1 MIRLAIAL
9 LPVLILLNACNSG
22 PELAA
27 SQEPISVDGEE
38 SAAFQPITDIPIPQG
53 ARLDKEVSLILGG
66 QDKWTGRIV
75 LKIGESPA
83 DAFAR
88 YTQKMPHFGW
98 RPITSVQAESS
109 VLTFSQNGRIA
120 TITIEGRSISG
131 STVSITMSPRHI
143 VNNGSDFEQ

>member
-1 MIRLAIAL
+1 MIIRLAIAL
-9 LPVLILLNACNSG
+9 FPVIAMLNACSSG

-27 SQEPISVDGEE
+27 SREPISVEGEE

-66 QDKWTGRIV
+66 QDKWTGRLV

-83 DAFAR
+83 EAFAR

-98 RPITSVQAESS
+98 KPITSVQAESS
-109 VLTFSQNGRIA
+109 VLTFSQGGRIA
-120 TITIEGRSISG
+120 TITIEGRSLSG
-131 STVSITMSPRHI
+131 SRVSITMSPRTLGDD
-143 VNNGSDFEQ
+143 GSNF